1 MSQSNDPYRSEQHT
15 YRLPDPTVAVER
27 SFGVAKHASII
38 DGLVAATKVVVVSLL
53 LSLPLSPAVLLAA
66 LVTFSVY
73 GSNKLVDDEDEVNC
87 PDRAA
92 FVARHREFLLAG
104 TLGAYVLAL
113 AFAALEG
120 LDSFVL
126 TLVPAAAAVLYST
139 PWLPVGGGTRVKD
152 ILGLNTVLV
161 AAAWAV
167 YVTFIP
173 VTFVDAAVTP
183 AAVLVCAFFF
193 LQTVVAGEVLNAR
206 DVAGDRA
213 EGVSTL
219 ATVFGVR
226 RTQFLLYG
234 LDGVTLALL
243 GAGAAT
249 GVLADAAVV
258 ALVPAV
264 AYSLVVTALVG
275 RDVDLSRLGT
285 CRDCQYPLM
294 LVCVLVP
301 V

>member
-1 MSQSNDPYRSEQHT
+1 MSQSNDPYRPEQYT
-15 YRLPDPTVAVER
+15 YRLPDPTVAAER
-27 SFGVAKHASII
+27 LFEVARHASLL
-38 DGLVAATKVVVVSLL
+38 DGAVAATKVVVVSLL
-53 LSLPLSPAVLLAA
+53 LSLRPSPAVLLAG

-73 GSNKLVDDEDEVNC
+73 GSNKLVDAEDEVNC

-92 FVARHREFLLAG
+92 FVARHRDLLLAG
-104 TLGAYVLAL
+104 TLGAYVVAL
-113 AFAALEG
+113 AVAALEG
-120 LDSFVL
+120 LDSFLL
-126 TLVPAAAAVLYST
+126 TLVPAAAAVLYSA
-139 PWLPVGGGTRVKD
+139 PWLPVDGGTRVKD
-152 ILGLNTVLV
+152 VLVLNTVLV
-161 AAAWAV
+161 AGAWAV

-173 VTFVDAAVTP
+173 VVFVDAPVTP
-183 AAVLVCAFFF
+183 AGVVVCVFFL

-213 EGVSTL
+213 EGVSTM

-226 RTQFLLYG
+226 RTQFVLYG

-243 GAGAAT
+243 GVAAT
-249 GVLADAAVV
+249 TGLLGDAAAL

-275 RDVDLSRLGT
+275 RDVDLGRLGT
-285 CRDCQYPLM
+285 CRDLQYVVM
-294 LVCVLVP
+294 LCCVLVA